1 MLRSG
6 LCPGI
11 PILSEQRLQPIQ
23 IIVWNLRAWPTF
35 CGNTSAISSANQI
48 VFRLTRLKIVNFV
61 RQSWLSKLTPN
72 FVNQFWR
79 TKLKIYELR
88 FVTNFTPI
96 RPVIFSKQ
104 NWGVSFDQ
112 RVLSSIRKGLNPK
125 ISENLR
131 VAGGEKTSSQNG
143 RSRSTL
149 ELVQNSFV
157 CFKGTDT
164 GKNII

>member
-112 RVLSSIRKGLNPK
+112 RVLSSIRKGL
-125 ISENLR
+125 I
-131 VAGGEKTSSQNG
+131 VKTGTLYWLHTPIRCYAILQG
-143 RSRSTL
+143 PTCTYLFSRIA
-149 ELVQNSFV
+149 
-157 CFKGTDT
+157 D
-164 GKNII
+164 